1 MKIGTPRHDVPMIR
15 HRSRS
20 AGTVSTVSSGLS
32 VSGLSIVCALL
43 VTSVLFA
50 PVAQAQFKEI
60 TRLGTSESL
69 CKGGVTSADG
79 LKAWF
84 LANRSDVEQVLADAG
99 AAGMGDAVLSAIES
113 GNVEEKTVK
122 AGTEFLWMGRRKKGQ
137 PIAQPR
143 VRYMGKKEE
152 PAFGITVTQNCQTHE
167 LLIPAICCNLSLIS
181 SSPVPPPGMPSLD
194 VIPPDS
200 CDGGVVDIRAVG
212 EADSNLDVVLVGPD
226 GQERTLSAGELN
238 GNLNVSGAGSY
249 SVKAGASNACGE
261 STDRTVAMF
270 EVEACPAE
278 VTKAA
283 EPPKEVKPAILPF
296 LAGFVGMQRRSRD
309 LCDCF
314 DDLSEGLVGG
324 RAGVMYPINDR
335 LHAFG
340 QLGAAIDTEDSAY
353 SLLQADIGLET
364 RIGEKGFFGG
374 GVGIWDINSSLYRDP
389 TIFIHGGV
397 DTPWKLGG
405 NTLQWFIEG
414 RKWLDEPFE
423 EETYL
428 DDDYSAL
435 TGLRLMYGR

>member
-1 MKIGTPRHDVPMIR
+1 MKLGTPTYAAISVR
-15 HRSRS
+15 
-20 AGTVSTVSSGLS
+20 SGLS
-32 VSGLSIVCALL
+32 LACTLL
-43 VTSVLFA
+43 IGFVLFA

-84 LANRSDVEQVLADAG
+84 MANRSEVEQVLADAG
-99 AAGMGDAVLSAIES
+99 AANMGDAVLSAIES
-113 GNVEEKTVK
+113 GNVEEKTIS

-137 PIAQPR
+137 PIAQQN
-143 VRYMGKKEE
+143 VRYMGKKDE
-152 PAFGITVTQNCQTHE
+152 PGFGITVTDNCQTHE

-212 EADSNLDVVLVGPD
+212 ETGSNLDVVLVGPD
-226 GQERTLSAGELN
+226 GQERTLSEGELN

-249 SVKAGASNACGE
+249 SVKAGASNSCGE
-261 STDRTVAMF
+261 SADRTVAMF
-270 EVEACPAE
+270 EVEACPVE
-278 VTKAA
+278 VTEAPPEEKMKPSIIPFVAA
-283 EPPKEVKPAILPF
+283 FI
-296 LAGFVGMQRRSRD
+296 GTQHRSRD
-309 LCDCF
+309 LCDCYG
-314 DDLSEGLVGG
+314 DLDETIIGG
-324 RAGVMYPINDR
+324 RAGLKYPINDR

-340 QLGAAIDTEDSAY
+340 QVGAAVDTEDSAY

-389 TIFIHGGV
+389 TIFLHGGV

-435 TGLRLMYGR
+435 TGLRLMYGN